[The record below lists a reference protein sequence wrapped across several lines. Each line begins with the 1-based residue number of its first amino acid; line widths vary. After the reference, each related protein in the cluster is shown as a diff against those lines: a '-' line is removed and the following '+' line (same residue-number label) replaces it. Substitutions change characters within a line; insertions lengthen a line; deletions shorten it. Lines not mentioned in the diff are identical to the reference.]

1 MKRDREFD
9 AFGPWIL
16 AVEEERD
23 VPPLF
28 RGAFTFDDTVRL
40 VLKIPRHITRRNARP
55 GMDLYDH
62 LVVIYATEILIL
74 DRMESG
80 KEPRRRVAPLQDLL
94 AVGKL
99 TDLLLGELR
108 LHLREETVTVPFNTI
123 SEELIDEAI
132 ALVSESIHKEGGPPV
147 STGKSA
153 TTEELTPLYRNLL
166 KGERRENGAEL
177 LAYQPV
183 VDVDKREKSVWD
195 RIADIYAFPLLRE
208 LMILASPGELILYN
222 REPMVIRRRTGH
234 YGYLRTL
241 LPLSHLSALEREAS
255 PLFAGVEELSFVL
268 GPRRI
273 RCLVSESFPDLRHG

>member
-1 MKRDREFD
+1 MKPDREFD

-23 VPPLF
+23 VPRLF
-28 RGAFTFDDTVRL
+28 RGSFEFDDTVRL

-62 LVVIYATEILIL
+62 LVVISETEILIL
-74 DRMESG
+74 DRMDSG
-80 KEPRRRVAPLQDLL
+80 KEPRRRVAPLNDLL

-99 TDLLLGELR
+99 TDLLLGELQ

-132 ALVSESIHKEGGPPV
+132 GIIRESAYHEGGPGV
-147 STGKSA
+147 SAGKAA
-153 TTEELTPLYRNLL
+153 TDELTPLYRNLL
-166 KGERRENGAEL
+166 KQERRLNGAEL
-177 LAYQPV
+177 LAYQPSAL
-183 VDVDKREKSVWD
+183 VDKKEKTLWD
-195 RIADIYAFPLLRE
+195 RIADIYALPLLRE
-208 LMILASPGELILYN
+208 TMILSNTRELILYN
-222 REPMVIRRRTGH
+222 REPMIIRRRTGH

-241 LPLSHLSALEREAS
+241 LPLFNLSAFEREAN
-255 PLFAGVEELSFVL
+255 PRYRGVEDLSFVL

-273 RCLVSESFPDLRHG
+273 RCVVGESFPDLRHG